1 MPDSDEIKKASTNNT
16 FGLPHLW
23 VRLFEMFLLSVLLR
37 YGHMTLYCVCLFFLL
52 VFFYMG
58 ADGSR
63 LSEWEM
69 EKCHFEILASG
80 MCFRGVL

>member
-1 MPDSDEIKKASTNNT
+1 
-16 FGLPHLW
+16 
-23 VRLFEMFLLSVLLR
+23 MFLLSVLPR

-52 VFFYMG
+52 VFFYVV
-58 ADGSR
+58 ADGSG

-69 EKCHFEILASG
+69 GKCHFEILASG

>member
-1 MPDSDEIKKASTNNT
+1 
-16 FGLPHLW
+16 
-23 VRLFEMFLLSVLLR
+23 
-37 YGHMTLYCVCLFFLL
+37 MTLYFVCLFFLL